1 MGANRRQEH
10 SNSSLLEKKQRM
22 RTPNMADKV
31 VIIGASRG
39 QDWRLLNFYRE
50 ARPKDCQLHREGSNR
65 FFRISP
71 IAITLSRP
79 ITRASHTGTGSTSNT
94 FADTFDHGPGIVN
107 QFTEKLGFLAL
118 HALQAGLRQLSHGL
132 LRPKRGSRGR
142 GRYGWPGGTNW
153 KTQLDSEPIARQGTH
168 AFHKSPVPAKQ
179 R

>member
-1 MGANRRQEH
+1 
-10 SNSSLLEKKQRM
+10 M

-50 ARPKDCQLHREGSNR
+50 ARPKDCQLHREGANR

-79 ITRASHTGTGSTSNT
+79 ITRASHTGTGRTSNT

-132 LRPKRGSRGR
+132 LGPKEAPAVEGAMAGLGGRIGRRAWTRSRSPVKERTPFTNLLSLPNNADTPCAKQPERGS
-142 GRYGWPGGTNW
+142 
-153 KTQLDSEPIARQGTH
+153 L
-168 AFHKSPVPAKQ
+168 
-179 R
+179 

>member
-1 MGANRRQEH
+1 
-10 SNSSLLEKKQRM
+10 M

-39 QDWRLLNFYRE
+39 QDWRLLIFYRE
-50 ARPKDCQLHREGSNR
+50 ARPEDCQLHREGSNR

-79 ITRASHTGTGSTSNT
+79 ITRASHTGTGRTSNT

-118 HALQAGLRQLSHGL
+118 HALQARITAAFAWLTRTETRLPRSRALWLAWGNELEDAAGLGADRASRNARL
-132 LRPKRGSRGR
+132 LQISCPCQTTRTRPVRNNLNVDRS
-142 GRYGWPGGTNW
+142 
-153 KTQLDSEPIARQGTH
+153 
-168 AFHKSPVPAKQ
+168 
-179 R
+179 